1 MKGEKPWQR
10 AVSES
15 FGESFGES
23 IGESAFTLGSRR
35 LLLINRGA
43 ASLGQGDRAYWGA
56 FRRVCQGGLEE
67 SFFVSSGS
75 DFQRHM
81 LFSPCCNEV
90 VVLRRI
96 TAFING
102 LSGLPK

>member
-43 ASLGQGDRAYWGA
+43 ASLGQGDRAYWGGVPQSLPRGA
-56 FRRVCQGGLEE
+56 
-67 SFFVSSGS
+67 
-75 DFQRHM
+75 
-81 LFSPCCNEV
+81 
-90 VVLRRI
+90 RRI
-96 TAFING
+96 VFCIEWLE
-102 LSGLPK
+102 LSTSYAVFTVL